1 MYVQEDSCPDYMI
14 KAEECLKQE
23 EERVT
28 NYLHMDTKPKLLK
41 EVEQEILEHYEQEL
55 LEKEHSG
62 AAALMRDD
70 KVRPAT
76 MTSGTSS
83 ALCYYC
89 TQQAFIPYQSSR
101 HSNGRVHGV
110 QGNVEDAAMK
120 QMSPTICAA
129 KKSNVDRGRNSITD
143 MP

>member
-1 MYVQEDSCPDYMI
+1 MILPWLLSLLPLYVQEDSCPDYMI
-14 KAEECLKQE
+14 KAEDCLKQE

-70 KVRPAT
+70 KVCPVSLT
-76 MTSGTSS
+76 CCVVS
-83 ALCYYC
+83 ALCF
-89 TQQAFIPYQSSR
+89 TQQ
-101 HSNGRVHGV
+101 
-110 QGNVEDAAMK
+110 
-120 QMSPTICAA
+120 
-129 KKSNVDRGRNSITD
+129 VDHLRLSQ
-143 MP
+143 

>member
-1 MYVQEDSCPDYMI
+1 MANSYMLSVLPLYVQEDSCPDYMI
-14 KAEECLKQE
+14 KAEDCLKQE

-70 KVRPAT
+70 KVCPARLI
-76 MTSGTSS
+76 SPPR
-83 ALCYYC
+83 LPYVY
-89 TQQAFIPYQSSR
+89 TQQAFSPVDWKGCMMHQEACRMQDHVATNQCCSSVMR
-101 HSNGRVHGV
+101 RT
-110 QGNVEDAAMK
+110 K
-120 QMSPTICAA
+120 T
-129 KKSNVDRGRNSITD
+129 RL
-143 MP
+143 